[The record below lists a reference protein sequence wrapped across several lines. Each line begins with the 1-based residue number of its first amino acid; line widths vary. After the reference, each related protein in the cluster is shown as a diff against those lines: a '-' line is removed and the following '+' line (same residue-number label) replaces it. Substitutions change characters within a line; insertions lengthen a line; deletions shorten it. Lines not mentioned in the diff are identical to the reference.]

1 MQRSGCEVTRLQSG
15 LAGQHLWIQLALVM
29 APRPEQQPVQSDQF
43 TPQRSGQSAA
53 KHLVGGVGDA
63 IGEEGHVVG

>member
-1 MQRSGCEVTRLQSG
+1 MTCLQSA
-15 LAGQHLWIQLALVM
+15 LAGQHLWIQLAFVM
-29 APRPEQQPVQSDQF
+29 ASGPEFQPVQSDQF

-63 IGEEGHVVG
+63 IREVRHIAG